1 VEMQGGSISME
12 SEYGKGSNFTFRLP
26 VNITGTGTAT
36 HSESLPDKFLP

>member
-26 VNITGTGTAT
+26 VNITGTGTST
-36 HSESLPDKFLP
+36 HPDSLA